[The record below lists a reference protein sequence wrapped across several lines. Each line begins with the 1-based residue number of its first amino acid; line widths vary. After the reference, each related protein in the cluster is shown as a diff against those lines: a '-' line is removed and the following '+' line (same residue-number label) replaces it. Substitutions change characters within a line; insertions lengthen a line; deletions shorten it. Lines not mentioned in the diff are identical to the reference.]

1 MVFVNESCRTRSLG
15 VGGELPIGCSSHKN
29 YILGVRV
36 ILAQNL
42 GIYKKKIK
50 NLEKLCG
57 C

>member
-42 GIYKKKIK
+42 CI
-50 NLEKLCG
+50 
-57 C
+57 